1 MDDRIKKAMHEAFT
15 GEAKAALRLKVF
27 AKKAEEEGYTQIARL
42 FRAIS
47 FSEEIH
53 GERALRIARDIG
65 TTEENL
71 KESFEKET
79 NVAGLAYE
87 GFLKLA
93 YEVQDKGAQWHF
105 TASRDVEEVHARLY
119 RNALADMMG
128 DRDPEYYI
136 CTVCGYIAEGDAPE
150 ICPVCGA
157 KREKFIHFE
166 ERP

>member
-1 MDDRIKKAMHEAFT
+1 MDERIKKAMQEAFT

-27 AKKAEEEGYTQIARL
+27 AKKAQEEGYTQIARL
-42 FRAIS
+42 FRAIA

-87 GFLKLA
+87 HYLKMA
-93 YEVQDKGAQWHF
+93 YELQDKGAQWHF
-105 TASRDVEEVHARLY
+105 TASRDVEEVHAKLY
-119 RNALADMMG
+119 RNALTDMIR

-136 CTVCGYIAEGDAPE
+136 CTVCGYIAEEEAPE

-166 ERP
+166 S